1 MIRQAATGLSVALLL
16 LTSIATAARA
26 ETISLD
32 ETRRHALAALPLLQG
47 GEVSAETLEDRV
59 VVLTFFAS
67 WCPPCHV
74 EFDYLNS
81 LRQSYPEAQVAIVAV
96 NIFEDH
102 LPTPGGLKG
111 FLAKKAPAF
120 TILGE
125 GEAVAAPFGSVDR
138 IPTLFVF
145 GPDGA
150 PLLHFIHARGAKK
163 THAGLEEI
171 TAAVEAGL

>member
-1 MIRQAATGLSVALLL
+1 MIRQTLTLLALLAL
-16 LTSIATAARA
+16 VTTLPPGQARA
-26 ETISLD
+26 EAISLD
-32 ETRRHALAALPLLQG
+32 ESRRQALAALPLIRGDGL
-47 GEVSAETLEDRV
+47 SAESLEGRV

-81 LRQSYPEAQVAIVAV
+81 VRESYPEEQVAIVAV
-96 NIFEDH
+96 NIYEDH
-102 LPTPGGLKG
+102 FPNPGGLAG
-111 FLAKKAPAF
+111 FLAKKAPDFA
-120 TILGE
+120 ILGD
-125 GEAVAAPFGSVDR
+125 GEQIAEPFGSVDR

-163 THAGLEEI
+163 THADLEEI
-171 TAAVEAGL
+171 TAAVESGL

>member
-1 MIRQAATGLSVALLL
+1 MNRHLAIGLAFLL
-16 LTSIATAARA
+16 LTSVASTACA
-26 ETISLD
+26 ETINLD
-32 ETRRHALAALPLLQG
+32 EMRRQARARLPLLQG
-47 GEVSAETLEDRV
+47 GEVSAESLEGRV

-81 LRQSYPEAQVAIVAV
+81 VRQSYPEAEVAVVAV

-102 LPTPGGLKG
+102 LPTPGGLDG

-125 GEAVAAPFGSVDR
+125 GEGVAASFGDVDR